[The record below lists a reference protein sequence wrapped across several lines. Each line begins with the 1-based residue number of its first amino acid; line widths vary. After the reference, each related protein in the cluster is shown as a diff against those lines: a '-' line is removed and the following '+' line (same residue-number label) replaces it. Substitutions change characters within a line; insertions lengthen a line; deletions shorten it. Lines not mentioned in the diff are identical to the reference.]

1 MYVAECLKSLQLTKT
16 QVLKKRLMALTDE
29 LPLRQRAIIVSI
41 LDQLKNISQIEHPRH
56 RSLANFLVNQIGG

>member
-1 MYVAECLKSLQLTKT
+1 
-16 QVLKKRLMALTDE
+16 MALTDE